1 MTHTDEFTPGAL
13 AVVSKPGS
21 SHDGFVVKIV
31 SITGTGR
38 SYRVNIGENAIRTYY
53 TENLRPLVEGATITV
68 TP

>member
-1 MTHTDEFTPGAL
+1 MPDTFAPGTL

-38 SYRVNIGENAIRTYY
+38 SYRVNIGENAMRTYY
-53 TENLRPLVEGATITV
+53 TENLRPLIEGATVTV